1 MPSMSSLATNS
12 ALTAV
17 ENTITNVNNLVTKTD
32 VNTKIPDIDKYIT
45 TPEVNK
51 LTTENF
57 KARLA
62 QANLITKADPE
73 TEL

>member
-73 TEL
+73 TEF